1 VIFGGSNSPFI
12 STFDVGG
19 AERLV
24 AYPVVFWLIALGGY
38 LISTSSLVVVVTS
51 PTKGVVQR

>member
-12 STFDVGG
+12 STFGVGG

-38 LISTSSLVVVVTS
+38 LISTSSLVVVTS